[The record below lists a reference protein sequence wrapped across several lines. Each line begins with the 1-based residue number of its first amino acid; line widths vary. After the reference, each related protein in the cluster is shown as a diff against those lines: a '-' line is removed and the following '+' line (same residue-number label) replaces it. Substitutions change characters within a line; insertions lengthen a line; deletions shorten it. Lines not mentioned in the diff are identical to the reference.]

1 MDQKLLMMKH
11 FGNSVNYNLC
21 GDFAYQL
28 LIVGLQNKAHFLHQY
43 HEEFHLINQLKNDEK
58 QFSKIKYRFVTN
70 KRRRKKRSKRK
81 CKYLSNQQ

>member
-11 FGNSVNYNLC
+11 FGNSGNYNLC

-28 LIVGLQNKAHFLHQY
+28 LVVGLQNKAHFLRQY
-43 HEEFHLINQLKNDEK
+43 YDGFYQMNQRKVDEK
-58 QFSKIKYRFVTN
+58 QFSKINYRVVTN